1 MAAIRAEH
9 SSQSGK
15 SHFFAEIERIQSFVE
30 IARRAHRGVFLIDE
44 PFRGTNTLERIAIAK
59 AVLAEIGEHA
69 QVLVTTHDVELQ
81 RLLGERFVMF
91 HFTEDPDLAEVFD
104 FRLRPGASSSRNA
117 IRLLEKIGFPQSV
130 VDEARHLASSTEP
143 ASVRE
148 VDQHVPQR

>member
-9 SSQSGK
+9 SIQSGK
-15 SHFFAEIERIQSFVE
+15 SHFFVEIERIRSFVE
-30 IARRAHRGVFLIDE
+30 IARRARRGVFLIDE
-44 PFRGTNTLERIAIAK
+44 PFRGTNTQERIAIAK

-104 FRLRPGASSSRNA
+104 YRLRPGASSSRNA
-117 IRLLEKIGFPQSV
+117 IRLLEKSGFPPSV
-130 VDEARHLASSTEP
+130 VDEARRLARVSP
-143 ASVRE
+143 
-148 VDQHVPQR
+148 